1 MPWFSINT
9 KLFQAQIWFEK
20 WYIRVEI
27 LHLGSSFWTGHSIV
41 EIFWSQLIKISLGR
55 RGGLKG
61 GSAESESNWTLDIVC
76 YCNQEIFCRGH
87 THSWLAQYS
96 TVPANSELY
105 YFIFAQIMKQ
115 TSSSFNSRRSKHLY
129 LKFLNNLSW
138 ISG

>member
-41 EIFWSQLIKISLGR
+41 EIFWNQLIKISLGR

-96 TVPANSELY
+96 T
-105 YFIFAQIMKQ
+105 AQFLLTVNCII
-115 TSSSFNSRRSKHLY
+115 SY
-129 LKFLNNLSW
+129 LLKSW
-138 ISG
+138 NRPVHHSIQGAQSIYTWNF